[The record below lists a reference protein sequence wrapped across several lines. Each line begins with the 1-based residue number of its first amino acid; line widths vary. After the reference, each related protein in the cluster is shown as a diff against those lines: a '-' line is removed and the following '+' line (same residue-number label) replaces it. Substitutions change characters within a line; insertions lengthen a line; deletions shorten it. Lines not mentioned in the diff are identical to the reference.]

1 MLLDHRDT
9 FNDGSAAALFRG
21 GRLNTR
27 GALLKLAM
35 EQQVLG
41 DDLIWQFG
49 EDSVTAD
56 FVLGRQASA
65 EQQALVQPAE
75 VAQPGGST
83 DMMTN

>member
-1 MLLDHRDT
+1 
-9 FNDGSAAALFRG
+9 
-21 GRLNTR
+21 
-27 GALLKLAM
+27 M

-41 DDLIWQFG
+41 EDLAWQFG

-65 EQQALVQPAE
+65 EQQALV
-75 VAQPGGST
+75 AQPGSST